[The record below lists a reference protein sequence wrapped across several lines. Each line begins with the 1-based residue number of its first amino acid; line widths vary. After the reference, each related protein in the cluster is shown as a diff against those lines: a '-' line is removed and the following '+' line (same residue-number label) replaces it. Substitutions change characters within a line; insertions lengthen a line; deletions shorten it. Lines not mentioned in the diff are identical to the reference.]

1 MSGMGKRRAD
11 AASRR
16 FLDEFQSV
24 KVSRLRAD
32 GTIDPT
38 KPVAQIPWPDGTTR
52 LIGVKHN
59 RLLHGGGY
67 SFFVCPKC
75 ARRASK
81 LWDIDHA
88 PRCVKCCAKLNVL
101 LRSEYGFGREARMA
115 ARDQALDQLVA
126 KLETKEPLRFKTPP
140 SWGAKTASRVY
151 NSRKL
156 TLKLRR
162 AMVIHR
168 LGALASQQAAQG
180 DGLARSYQP
189 LKDAKQITDLK
200 PVWRAENAEALETA
214 LDKAQE
220 IILNALNSDNP
231 LTRIAAAKLIMRTK
245 SARQRGL
252 GG

>member
-1 MSGMGKRRAD
+1 LGKRRAD
-11 AASRR
+11 ASSRR
-16 FLDEFQSV
+16 FLDEFQFV
-24 KVSRLRAD
+24 KVSRLRAN
-32 GTIDPT
+32 GTIDPA

-52 LIGVKHN
+52 VLGVKHN

-75 ARRASK
+75 GRRASK

-88 PRCVKCCAKLNVL
+88 PRCVKCCAALNVL
-101 LRSEYGFGREARMA
+101 RRSEYGFGREARMA

-126 KLETKEPLRFKTPP
+126 KLETKAPLRFKPAP
-140 SWGAKTASRVY
+140 ESWGTKTAHRVY
-151 NSRKL
+151 NSRRL

-162 AMVIHR
+162 AMVVHR

-189 LKDAKQITDLK
+189 LKEAKQITDLK